1 MVILSLTVQVFALI
15 PEFGVI
21 HKCSNTF
28 VLYVAICVQSHP
40 DKYSNTFQERKS
52 SVPHVQVIK
61 YPDHHLK

>member
-28 VLYVAICVQSHP
+28 VLYVAICVQTHP